1 MSYFPY
7 DKDLK
12 KKKARAAIEVSSLET
27 KKAPAVILRIVHF
40 LFSKLRSMSVFLGW
54 LDFPGVSKTM
64 SHKVQ
69 IWMYFLSGCF
79 DSMGFD
85 DANVVIHR
93 STKN

>member
-27 KKAPAVILRIVHF
+27 KKAPAVIPWIVHF
-40 LFSKLRSMSVFLGW
+40 LFSKRYLQQRSMSVFIGR
-54 LDFPGVSKTM
+54 LDFPRVSKAM

-69 IWMYFLSGCF
+69 I
-79 DSMGFD
+79 
-85 DANVVIHR
+85 
-93 STKN
+93 